1 MKRIATM
8 ALMLH
13 LGVAGLYAQDAQE
26 RSANIRMTFSGTML
40 GTTINLQS
48 GTVTDDVNLAGDG
61 SLGAGTRGQ

>member
-26 RSANIRMTFSGTML
+26 RSANVRMTFSGTML
-40 GTTINLQS
+40 ATTINLKAN
-48 GTVTDDVNLAGDG
+48 TITDDVTVA
-61 SLGAGTRGQ
+61 AIATTTR